1 VSRPGSRRVPNL
13 SPGFSS
19 MHEEVGATRAFAH
32 SSWGSPADD
41 DEREKGSLGS
51 TSTQRL
57 VKKTA
62 KECHGCRRFQARAV
76 ADAPG
81 ILPPPLSPA
90 LRGRRS
96 AISCSYTEYFDVP
109 SDQCHTRSTATSL
122 RRD

>member
-1 VSRPGSRRVPNL
+1 
-13 SPGFSS
+13 

-81 ILPPPLSPA
+81 ILPPPS
-90 LRGRRS
+90 RRPCVEDDLQFPVLTPNTLMFHQTN
-96 AISCSYTEYFDVP
+96 AIPEAQPHHCEEID
-109 SDQCHTRSTATSL
+109 
-122 RRD
+122 